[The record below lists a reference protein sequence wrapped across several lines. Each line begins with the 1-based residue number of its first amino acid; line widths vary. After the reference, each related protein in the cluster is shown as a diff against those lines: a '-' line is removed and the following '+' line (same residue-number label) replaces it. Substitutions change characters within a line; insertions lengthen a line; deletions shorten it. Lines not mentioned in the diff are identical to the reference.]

1 MGCNDDDNETTEIH
15 HLSFE
20 KDYYERPLVGAKDI
34 MIRGGNR
41 DYAVEI
47 ENPSILEVTV
57 DLSSPAD
64 MGNLEIHPK
73 QKGETTIKV
82 RDKVANETVD
92 LKIKIVDSY
101 LNLAVANPIKPPY
114 RQEDEFFL
122 INNEDKD
129 FYLYDKEM
137 TLRHI
142 GSYKFFVE
150 SNIPYMELTY
160 HEDFEGK
167 KNI

>member
-1 MGCNDDDNETTEIH
+1 
-15 HLSFE
+15 
-20 KDYYERPLVGAKDI
+20 
-34 MIRGGNR
+34 
-41 DYAVEI
+41 
-47 ENPSILEVTV
+47 
-57 DLSSPAD
+57 

-129 FYLYDKEM
+129 F
-137 TLRHI
+137 
-142 GSYKFFVE
+142 
-150 SNIPYMELTY
+150 
-160 HEDFEGK
+160 
-167 KNI
+167 